1 MTGVCFEIGEAS
13 RTANIIENNFR
24 SMLFH
29 TLGILDPP
37 MEGFEPDSRVRDLKI
52 ACFEGPMILRASA
65 GKVVGV
71 EVGDMIIFFRFLVSI
86 GDHPTNT
93 NIHEKMC
100 FFSKG
105 IKQEPLY
112 IYAPNDV

>member
-1 MTGVCFEIGEAS
+1 MNHPKDPRHFVWSNWSGTFVYFCRSKKHWRMTGVCFEIGEAS

-71 EVGDMIIFFRFLVSI
+71 EVGI
-86 GDHPTNT
+86 
-93 NIHEKMC
+93 
-100 FFSKG
+100 
-105 IKQEPLY
+105 
-112 IYAPNDV
+112 